1 MVACNIKKCQTD
13 PCGHPASNGIIDEA
27 VSTTLLVSARA
38 KGLDLVGLNEP
49 EDEIL
54 EEPEEHLAMDMRQRA
69 TRD

>member
-1 MVACNIKKCQTD
+1 MQITIGINIRR
-13 PCGHPASNGIIDEA
+13 S
-27 VSTTLLVSARA
+27 STTLLVSTRA

-69 TRD
+69 THD